1 MTRMVASTPLRI
13 MLVYLV
19 VGVAWVLFSDYALGL
34 LTVDRR
40 LLLQMQTAK
49 GWFFICATATM
60 LYFLVRQG
68 QGHVRRSEEA
78 VRESEGLLR
87 QIIDLV
93 PHLIFAKDRHGRF
106 ILVNEAMAK
115 AYGTTVGE
123 LVGTEHRV
131 VHPDADEVAA
141 MLAEDREVLE
151 TGRSKFVRERDFTFA
166 DGRHRIVQAE
176 KIPFRTPGSQE
187 PAVLGVD
194 IDITER
200 KQLEGQLLQ
209 AQKMESVG
217 QLAGGIAH
225 DFNNQLGMI
234 LFDVDS
240 LLSGLPG
247 ESPMREELDSIR
259 EVVLRAS
266 DLTRQILVFSRRH
279 PMAREATDLSE
290 QVADLQKMMRR
301 VIGEEIAFELDFAEG
316 LWQVNADLANVDQVI
331 MNLVLNARDA
341 MPRGGKL
348 TIETR
353 NVMVDEAYCRKYG
366 QARTG
371 EFVRLAVSDTGEGI
385 PEEIVERIFDPFF
398 TTKETG
404 RGTGLG
410 LPVVYGVVQAHEG
423 WITVE
428 SSVGEGARFEVFLP
442 VLGPD
447 GGSETRVADPADS
460 PAEPSLVGRVL
471 LLEDETG
478 LRERIERMLAARGFS
493 VVACGTR
500 AEARETF
507 RLANGEFDLFL
518 SDMALPDGRGVELV
532 MEFRE
537 KKPELSVLLITG
549 HADESTDWLCVREA
563 DLPVLLKPFGIE
575 DLVER
580 IKEVLRKDRD
590 STE

>member
-13 MLVYLV
+13 VLVYLV

-40 LLLQMQTAK
+40 LFLQMQTAK

-78 VRESEGLLR
+78 VRESEGFLR
-87 QIIDLV
+87 QVIDLV

-115 AYGTTVGE
+115 AYGTTAGE
-123 LVGTEHRV
+123 MVGTEHRV
-131 VHPDADEVAA
+131 VHPDADEVAV

-151 TGRSKFVRERDFTFA
+151 TGRSKFIRERDFTFA
-166 DGRHRIVQAE
+166 DGRHRIMQAE
-176 KIPFRTPGSQE
+176 KIPFRTPGSRE

-194 IDITER
+194 IDITEQ

-247 ESPMREELDSIR
+247 ESPMRVELDSIR
-259 EVVLRAS
+259 EVVLRAA

-279 PMAREATDLSE
+279 PMAREPVDLNE

-301 VIGEEIAFELDFAEG
+301 VIGEEIVFGLDFAEG
-316 LWQVNADLANVDQVI
+316 LWQVNADLANIDQVL

-348 TIETR
+348 TVETR
-353 NVMVDEAYCRKYG
+353 NVKVDATYCRRYG
-366 QARTG
+366 QARPG
-371 EFVRLAVSDTGEGI
+371 EFVCLAVSDTGEGI
-385 PEEIVERIFDPFF
+385 PDEIVDRIFDPFF
-398 TTKETG
+398 TTKEVG

-428 SSVGEGARFEVFLP
+428 SSVGDGTRFEVFLP
-442 VLGPD
+442 ALAPD
-447 GGSETRVADPADS
+447 RGHETGAMSSADNAL
-460 PAEPSLVGRVL
+460 EPSLVGRVL
-471 LLEDETG
+471 LLEDEMG
-478 LRERIERMLAARGFS
+478 LRERIERVLTGREYS
-493 VVACGTR
+493 VVACGTL
-500 AEARETF
+500 AEARESF
-507 RLANGEFDLFL
+507 RLASGEFDLFL
-518 SDMALPDGRGVELV
+518 SDMVLPDGRGVELV
-532 MEFRE
+532 MELRE
-537 KKPELSVLLITG
+537 EKPELSVLLITG
-549 HADESTDWLCVREA
+549 HADESTDWQLVREA
-563 DLPVLLKPFGIE
+563 NLPVLLKPFGIE
-575 DLVER
+575 DLVVR
-580 IKEVLRKDRD
+580 IEEVLEGGRT
-590 STE
+590 SME